1 MNEPIIAA
9 VPAALTDMMG
19 DLATDTGVIVT
30 AALVV
35 VAVVFGIKFLISAF
49 RSLVGRG

>member
-1 MNEPIIAA
+1 MQNSILAA
-9 VPAALTDMMG
+9 VPAALTDLMA

-30 AALVV
+30 AALLVV
-35 VAVVFGIKFLISAF
+35 GVIFGIKFLIGAF